1 MASSSQGRRLR
12 EGAMRAERLLLMVPG
27 CSPGCC
33 IPGAPAL
40 GQEERPKRETE
51 KSWRKVSLAPLFA
64 AAAWDADQ
72 AVQEAA
78 PGRCSKRR

>member
-1 MASSSQGRRLR
+1 
-12 EGAMRAERLLLMVPG
+12 MRAERLLLMVPG

-40 GQEERPKRETE
+40 GQEERPAEE
-51 KSWRKVSLAPLFA
+51 GDGEELAQGSKVSLAPLFA
-64 AAAWDADQ
+64 AAVWDADQ